1 MKKYFSSISF
11 CIGFGM
17 IALMSALLLVSL
29 VHLPCE
35 PNAMELTNKLSVPG
49 AAHWLGTDQF
59 GRDILSRAM
68 KGVQISFL
76 IGVLVV
82 VCGGAAGIAVGS
94 FAGYYGGRVDEV
106 IMKLIDA
113 QMAFPGVL
121 LALMLWRAGGIASK
135 HYEQ

>member
-1 MKKYFSSISF
+1 
-11 CIGFGM
+11 M

-121 LALMLWRAGGIASK
+121 LALMLGRAGGIASK